1 MSWNSFLSLGDA
13 YARGSLLGALGFD
26 AAWAFLFSEETTAWM
41 RGCASPGELD
51 KIARQWGDV
60 WWRYLCACVGAPH
73 DGLTNA
79 EAACVVHLGC
89 EALRTSARAR
99 SVFLAVMFQL
109 VVSERHD
116 QMLCSIRGDP
126 KCPPFYAD
134 YVSRSK
140 VGSTFSLRS
149 LLCCEDQYDCAK
161 RTVERFRGVKGR
173 VVAEVYAPGGAE
185 LIRLGRTKLKRF
197 MCARCSAKRPR
208 PGCKRCTRLQERNPG
223 GIVSYFGQ
231 HRAYTPA
238 EDVQTVCGDAV
249 FVAVEQLKEGDVV
262 LQHTKTGS
270 RRFRVTTVARSAGN
284 TVAFHLCDAA
294 SGAVLRWQRPVKSV
308 VPVLPCRPDAAEM
321 MLERPEVVHGM
332 GMSVHPDKISEKW
345 TREETTGVLATTP
358 LRLTSLKGKHLTEY
372 AMWRSLAAIVQHL
385 LPEHTPK
392 RVKDAIRTADTHCLH
407 HENCTFAER

>member
-1 MSWNSFLSLGDA
+1 MSWDAFLSLGDA
-13 YARGSLLGALGFD
+13 YARGSLLCARGFD

-41 RGCASPGELD
+41 RGCASPRELD
-51 KIARQWGDV
+51 KIALEWGDV
-60 WWRYLCACVGAPH
+60 WWRYLCARVGAPS
-73 DGLTNA
+73 DGLTSV

-99 SVFLAVMFQL
+99 SVFLAVMFQI

-126 KCPPFYAD
+126 AHPPFYAD

-149 LLCCEDQYDCAK
+149 LLRCEGQYACAK
-161 RTVERFRGVKGR
+161 RTVDRFRGVKGR

-197 MCARCSAKRPR
+197 LCARCSAKRPR

-223 GIVSYFGQ
+223 GIVSYFGH
-231 HRAYTPA
+231 HRTYTPA

-249 FVAVEQLKEGDVV
+249 FVAVEHLKEGDVV
-262 LQHTKTGS
+262 LSHTKTGS
-270 RRFRVTTVARSAGN
+270 RRLRVTAVARADGN

-294 SGAVLRWQRPVKSV
+294 SGAELRWQRAVKSV
-308 VPVLPCRPDAAEM
+308 VPVLPCRPDATEM
-321 MLERPEVVHGM
+321 MRERPDVVHGM

-345 TREETTGVLATTP
+345 TREETTGVPATTP

-372 AMWRSLAAIVQHL
+372 AMWRSLAAFVQHL

-407 HENCTFAER
+407 HENQTFTQR

>member
-1 MSWNSFLSLGDA
+1 MSWDLFLSLGDA
-13 YARGSLLGALGFD
+13 YARDRLLGARGFD
-26 AAWAFLFSEETTAWM
+26 AAWAFLFSDETTAWM
-41 RGCASPGELD
+41 RGCASSVELD

-60 WWRYLCACVGAPH
+60 WWRYLCARVGAPSE
-73 DGLTNA
+73 GLTKV

-89 EALRTSARAR
+89 EALRTSARLR
-99 SVFLAVMFQL
+99 SVFLAIMFQL

-126 KCPPFYAD
+126 ACPPFYAD

-140 VGSTFSLRS
+140 VGSMFSLRS
-149 LLCCEDQYDCAK
+149 LLRCEDQFNCAK

-197 MCARCSAKRPR
+197 KCARCSAKRPR
-208 PGCKRCTRLQERNPG
+208 PGCKKCTRLQERNPC

-249 FVAVEQLKEGDVV
+249 FVAAERLKEGDVV
-262 LQHTKTGS
+262 IRHTKTGS
-270 RRFRVTTVARSAGN
+270 RRFRVAAAGRKSGS
-284 TVAFHLCDAA
+284 TVAFDVCDMV
-294 SGAVLRWQRPVKSV
+294 SGAVLQWQRPVKSV
-308 VPVLPCRPDAAEM
+308 VPTLPCRPDAVEM
-321 MLERPEVVHGM
+321 MQERPDVVHGM

-345 TREETTGVLATTP
+345 TRETITEVPARTP
-358 LRLTSLKGKHLTEY
+358 LKLSSLEGNCLTEY
-372 AMWRSLAAIVQHL
+372 AMWRSLAAIVEHL
-385 LPEHTPK
+385 LPEHTPY
-392 RVKDAIRTADTHCLH
+392 RVKDAIRTADTYCLH